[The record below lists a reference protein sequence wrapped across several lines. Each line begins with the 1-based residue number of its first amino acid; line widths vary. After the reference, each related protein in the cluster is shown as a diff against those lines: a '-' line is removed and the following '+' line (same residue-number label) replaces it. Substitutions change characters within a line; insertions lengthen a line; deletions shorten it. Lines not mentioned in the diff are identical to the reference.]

1 MNLISFFSNNLDALI
16 TVLVLFLSLILFI
29 RNTIAPELTGLLCV
43 GIFIVTGVLT
53 PEKALSGFGSPSLI
67 TLMGL
72 FAVSSALFKSGALDR
87 VRELISS
94 ENIKTPRK
102 LILLITFLIA
112 PISGIVPNTPVV
124 ASLLPLIEGWCERRN
139 ISPSKVLLPLSFAT
153 LLGGTLTLL
162 GSSVNLLVSDI
173 SQQLGYGSLEL
184 FSLTSIGIPVWLI
197 GTTYMIIVS
206 DFLLPD
212 RGRNKDFIK
221 NGNLNI
227 YFTEVT
233 IPSSS
238 ELVGQSV
245 RNSRLQRRFDVDVLE
260 LQRNGK
266 VILPP
271 LADRKF
277 EPEDRL
283 IVRVTRADLLR
294 LQQEHTILL
303 AENKRSFSG
312 ANLLSTEEGT
322 KTFEALLPSGSTLAG
337 ASLRELRFRQRH
349 NATVLALRR
358 GQQTVQERLGQA
370 VLRAGD
376 VLLLQAPL
384 DSIRGLQA
392 SNDLLI
398 LDQFEDDLPFLIR
411 KPIAIAIAIGMVL
424 LPSLT
429 NIPLVGSVLLA
440 VIAMVAFGCL
450 RPAEIQRSI
459 RLDIILLLGSL
470 SSFSVAMQATGLA
483 DLIAINL
490 DFALSGM
497 PLYFALIVIFIS
509 TVILTQFI
517 SNAASVALILPV
529 AIQFS
534 SVLGISPN
542 ALIMLVLF
550 GASQSFLTPMGYQT
564 NLMVYG
570 PGRYR
575 FFDIAKPFPVSFF
588 DKNFKNS
595 FGVIMDDVIAGFYV
609 VLSLICFMV
618 LSSYFV

>member
-1 MNLISFFSNNLDALI
+1 MWPVVYRYIELNKFDMNLISFFSNNLDALI

-197 GTTYMIIVS
+197 GTTYMILVS
-206 DFLLPD
+206 DVLLPD

-221 NGNLNI
+221 NGNMNI

-303 AENKRSFSG
+303 AENKRSIVG
-312 ANLLSTEEGT
+312 TNLLSTEEGT
-322 KTFEALLPSGSTLAG
+322 KTFEALLPAGSTLAG

-470 SSFSVAMQATGLA
+470 SSFSVAMQVTGLA

-490 DFALSGM
+490 DFVLSGM
-497 PLYFALIVIFIS
+497 PLYFALIVIFLA

-534 SVLGISPN
+534 GVLGISPN

-575 FFDIAKPFPVSFF
+575 FFDIAKYGAGLTLIMSLIVPALIIL
-588 DKNFKNS
+588 NFK
-595 FGVIMDDVIAGFYV
+595 
-609 VLSLICFMV
+609 
-618 LSSYFV
+618 

>member
-1 MNLISFFSNNLDALI
+1 MWPVVYRYIELNKFDMNLISFFSNNLDALI

-197 GTTYMIIVS
+197 GTTYMILVS
-206 DFLLPD
+206 DLLLPD

-221 NGNLNI
+221 NGNMNI

-470 SSFSVAMQATGLA
+470 SSFSVAMQVTGLA

-490 DFALSGM
+490 DFVLSGM

-575 FFDIAKPFPVSFF
+575 FFDIAKYGAGLTFIMSLIVPALIIL
-588 DKNFKNS
+588 NFK
-595 FGVIMDDVIAGFYV
+595 
-609 VLSLICFMV
+609 
-618 LSSYFV
+618 

>member
-1 MNLISFFSNNLDALI
+1 MWPVVYRYIELNKFDMNLISFFSNNLDALI

-197 GTTYMIIVS
+197 GTTYMILVS
-206 DFLLPD
+206 DVLLPD

-221 NGNLNI
+221 NGNMNI

-303 AENKRSFSG
+303 AENKRSIVG
-312 ANLLSTEEGT
+312 TNLLSTEEGT

-411 KPIAIAIAIGMVL
+411 KPIAIAIAIGMVI

-470 SSFSVAMQATGLA
+470 SSFSVAMQVTGLA

-490 DFALSGM
+490 DFVLSGM

-575 FFDIAKPFPVSFF
+575 FFDIAKYGAGLTLIMSLTVPALIIL
-588 DKNFKNS
+588 NFK
-595 FGVIMDDVIAGFYV
+595 
-609 VLSLICFMV
+609 
-618 LSSYFV
+618 

>member
-1 MNLISFFSNNLDALI
+1 MNLISLFSNNFNALI

-29 RNTIAPELTGLLCV
+29 RNSIAPELTGLLCV

-53 PEKALSGFGSPSLI
+53 PEKALAGFGSPSLI

-102 LILLITFLIA
+102 LISLITFLIA

-197 GTTYMIIVS
+197 GTIYIILTS
-206 DFLLPD
+206 DLLLPD

-221 NGNLNI
+221 NGNMNI

-233 IPSSS
+233 IPYSS

-283 IVRVTRADLLR
+283 IIRVTRADLLR

-303 AENKRSFSG
+303 AENKQSFG
-312 ANLLSTEEGT
+312 AANLISPEEGT

-398 LDQFEDDLPFLIR
+398 LDQFEDDLPVLIR
-411 KPIAIAIAIGMVL
+411 KPIAIAIAIGMIL

-490 DFALSGM
+490 NFVLNGM
-497 PLYFALIVIFIS
+497 PLYFALMLIFVS

-529 AIQFS
+529 AIEFS
-534 SVLGISPN
+534 SLLGISPN
-542 ALIMLVLF
+542 AIIMLVLF

-575 FFDIAKPFPVSFF
+575 FFDIAKY
-588 DKNFKNS
+588 
-595 FGVIMDDVIAGFYV
+595 GVGLTIIMSLTVPALIILKFY
-609 VLSLICFMV
+609 
-618 LSSYFV
+618 

>member
-197 GTTYMIIVS
+197 GTTYMILVS
-206 DFLLPD
+206 DVLLPD

-221 NGNLNI
+221 NGNMNI

-440 VIAMVAFGCL
+440 IIAMVAFGCL

-490 DFALSGM
+490 DFVLSGM

-575 FFDIAKPFPVSFF
+575 FFDIAKYGAGLTFIMSLIVPALIIL
-588 DKNFKNS
+588 NFK
-595 FGVIMDDVIAGFYV
+595 
-609 VLSLICFMV
+609 
-618 LSSYFV
+618 

>member
-1 MNLISFFSNNLDALI
+1 MWPIVYRYIELNKFDMNLISFFSNNLDALI

-197 GTTYMIIVS
+197 GTTYMILVS
-206 DFLLPD
+206 DVLLPD

-221 NGNLNI
+221 NGNMNI

-303 AENKRSFSG
+303 AENKRSIVG
-312 ANLLSTEEGT
+312 TNLLSTEEGT

-470 SSFSVAMQATGLA
+470 SSFSVAMQVTGLA

-490 DFALSGM
+490 DFVLSGM
-497 PLYFALIVIFIS
+497 PLYFALIVIFIA

-534 SVLGISPN
+534 SVLGISPS

-575 FFDIAKPFPVSFF
+575 FFDIAKYGAGLTLIMSLTVPALIIL
-588 DKNFKNS
+588 NFK
-595 FGVIMDDVIAGFYV
+595 
-609 VLSLICFMV
+609 
-618 LSSYFV
+618 

>member
-1 MNLISFFSNNLDALI
+1 MNLIAAVSNNFDAFI
-16 TVLVLFLSLILFI
+16 TVVVLIMSIILFI

-43 GIFIVTGVLT
+43 GIFIATGVLS
-53 PEKALSGFGSPSLI
+53 PEKALAGFGSPSLI

-94 ENIKTPRK
+94 ESIKTPRK
-102 LILLITFLIA
+102 LISLIAFLIA

-173 SQQLGYGSLEL
+173 SQQLGYGALAL

-197 GTTYMIIVS
+197 GTTYMILVS
-206 DFLLPD
+206 DMLLPD
-212 RGRNKDFIK
+212 RGRDKDFIK
-221 NGNLNI
+221 NGDMNI

-233 IPSSS
+233 IPSAS

-271 LADRKF
+271 LADRKI
-277 EPEDRL
+277 EPDDRL
-283 IVRVTRADLLR
+283 IIRVTRADLFR

-303 AENKRSFSG
+303 GENKKSFGGTNFFSDD
-312 ANLLSTEEGT
+312 EGT
-322 KTFEALLPSGSTLAG
+322 KTFEALLPAGSTLAG

-398 LDQFEDDLPFLIR
+398 LDQFEDDLPFLIK
-411 KPIAIAIAIGMVL
+411 KPISIAIAIGMVV
-424 LPSLT
+424 LPSVT

-440 VIAMVAFGCL
+440 VIAMVACGCL
-450 RPAEIQRSI
+450 RPAEIQKSI
-459 RLDIILLLGSL
+459 RLDVILLLGSL
-470 SSFSVAMQATGLA
+470 SCFSVAMQVTGLA
-483 DLIAINL
+483 DLIAVNL
-490 DFALSGM
+490 NFVLNGM
-497 PLYFALIVIFIS
+497 PLYFALVVIFVS

-529 AIQFS
+529 AIEFS
-534 SVLGISPN
+534 NVLGISPS

-575 FFDIAKPFPVSFF
+575 FFDIAKY
-588 DKNFKNS
+588 
-595 FGVIMDDVIAGFYV
+595 GAGLTLIM
-609 VLSLICFMV
+609 SLTVPALII
-618 LSSYFV
+618 LNYG

>member
-1 MNLISFFSNNLDALI
+1 MWPVVYRYIELNKFDMNLISFFSNNLDALI

-197 GTTYMIIVS
+197 GTTYMILVS
-206 DFLLPD
+206 DVLLPD

-221 NGNLNI
+221 NGNMNI

-233 IPSSS
+233 IPASS

-303 AENKRSFSG
+303 AENKRSIVG
-312 ANLLSTEEGT
+312 TNLLSTEEGT
-322 KTFEALLPSGSTLAG
+322 KTFEALLPAGSTLAG

-470 SSFSVAMQATGLA
+470 SSFSVAMQVTGLA

-490 DFALSGM
+490 DFVLSGM
-497 PLYFALIVIFIS
+497 PLYFALIVIFVA

-534 SVLGISPN
+534 SILGISPN

-575 FFDIAKPFPVSFF
+575 FFDIAKY
-588 DKNFKNS
+588 
-595 FGVIMDDVIAGFYV
+595 GAGLTLIM
-609 VLSLICFMV
+609 SLTVPALII
-618 LSSYFV
+618 LNYK

>member
-197 GTTYMIIVS
+197 GTTYMILVS
-206 DFLLPD
+206 DVLLPD

-221 NGNLNI
+221 NGNMNI

-303 AENKRSFSG
+303 AENKRSIIG
-312 ANLLSTEEGT
+312 TNLLSTEEGT

-470 SSFSVAMQATGLA
+470 SSFSVAMQVTGLA

-490 DFALSGM
+490 DFVLSGM
-497 PLYFALIVIFIS
+497 PLYFALIVIFVA

-575 FFDIAKPFPVSFF
+575 FFDIAKY
-588 DKNFKNS
+588 
-595 FGVIMDDVIAGFYV
+595 GAGLTLIM
-609 VLSLICFMV
+609 SLTVPALII
-618 LSSYFV
+618 LNYK

>member
-1 MNLISFFSNNLDALI
+1 MFYMNFVFFLSNNFDALI
-16 TVLVLFLSLILFI
+16 TIIVLFLSVILFI

-43 GIFIVTGVLT
+43 AIFITTGVLT
-53 PEKALSGFGSPSLI
+53 PQKALSGFGSPSLI

-72 FAVSSALFKSGALDR
+72 FAVSAALFKSGALDR
-87 VRELISS
+87 VRELIASDT
-94 ENIKTPRK
+94 IKDSRRFIAF
-102 LILLITFLIA
+102 LAFLIA

-124 ASLLPLIEGWCERRN
+124 ASLLPLVESWCARRN

-153 LLGGTLTLL
+153 LLGGTITLL

-184 FSLTSIGIPVWLI
+184 FSFTSIGIPVWLI
-197 GTTYMIIVS
+197 GTTYMILIS
-206 DFLLPD
+206 DSLLPD
-212 RGRNKDFIK
+212 RGRGNEFST
-221 NGNLNI
+221 NGDMNI
-227 YFTEVT
+227 YFTEVS
-233 IPSSS
+233 IPTYS
-238 ELVGQSV
+238 ELVGQSL

-266 VILPP
+266 AILPP
-271 LADRKF
+271 LADRTI

-283 IVRVTRADLLR
+283 LIRVTRSDLLR
-294 LQQEHTILL
+294 LEQEHTVVL
-303 AENKRSFSG
+303 AERVRKFKDDKQISSD
-312 ANLLSTEEGT
+312 EGT
-322 KTFEALLPSGSTLAG
+322 KTFEALLPAGSTLAG

-398 LDQFEDDLPFLIR
+398 LDQVEDDLPSLKK
-411 KPIAIAIAIGMVL
+411 KPIAIAIAIAMIV
-424 LPSLT
+424 LPS
-429 NIPLVGSVLLA
+429 ISGVPLVGSVLLA
-440 VIAMVAFGCL
+440 VIAMVASGCL

-459 RLDIILLLGSL
+459 RLDVILLLGSL
-470 SSFSVAMQATGLA
+470 SSFSVAMQVTGLA
-483 DLIAINL
+483 DLIALNL
-490 DFALSGM
+490 DFLLDGL
-497 PLYFALIVIFIS
+497 PLYMALLVIFIS

-529 AIQFS
+529 AIEFS
-534 SVLGISPN
+534 STLEISPN
-542 ALIMLVLF
+542 ALILIVLF

-575 FFDIAKPFPVSFF
+575 FFDVARYGLGLTIIMTLSIPALIIF
-588 DKNFKNS
+588 NFS
-595 FGVIMDDVIAGFYV
+595 
-609 VLSLICFMV
+609 
-618 LSSYFV
+618 

>member
-1 MNLISFFSNNLDALI
+1 MWPIVYRYIELNKFDMNLISFFSNNLDALI

-124 ASLLPLIEGWCERRN
+124 ASLLPLIEGWCERRK

-197 GTTYMIIVS
+197 GTTYMILVS
-206 DFLLPD
+206 DILLPD

-221 NGNLNI
+221 NGNMNI

-233 IPSSS
+233 IPFSS

-303 AENKRSFSG
+303 AENKRSIDG
-312 ANLLSTEEGT
+312 TNLLSTEEGT

-384 DSIRGLQA
+384 DSIRGLQT

-470 SSFSVAMQATGLA
+470 SSFSVAMQVTGLA

-490 DFALSGM
+490 DFVLSGM

-575 FFDIAKPFPVSFF
+575 FFDIAKYGAGLTLIMSLVVPALIIL
-588 DKNFKNS
+588 NFK
-595 FGVIMDDVIAGFYV
+595 
-609 VLSLICFMV
+609 
-618 LSSYFV
+618 

>member
-1 MNLISFFSNNLDALI
+1 MNLVSFFSDNYDAVI
-16 TVLVLFLSLILFI
+16 TVLVLLLSIILFI
-29 RNTIAPELTGLLCV
+29 KNTIAPELTGLLCV
-43 GIFIVTGVLT
+43 AIFIATGVLS
-53 PEKALSGFGSPSLI
+53 PQKALSGFGSPSLI

-87 VRELISS
+87 VREMIASDSIRTTRRLIA
-94 ENIKTPRK
+94 
-102 LILLITFLIA
+102 FLAFIIA

-124 ASLLPLIEGWCERRN
+124 ASLLPLVEGWCDRRN

-153 LLGGTLTLL
+153 LLGGTITLL

-173 SQQLGYGSLEL
+173 SEQLGYGSLEL
-184 FSLTSIGIPVWLI
+184 FSFTSIGIPVWFI
-197 GTTYMIIVS
+197 GTTYMILVS
-206 DFLLPD
+206 DKLLPD
-212 RGRNKDFIK
+212 RGTNNELTN

-233 IPSSS
+233 IPASS
-238 ELVGQSV
+238 ELVGQSL

-260 LQRNGK
+260 LQRDGK
-266 VILPP
+266 AILPP
-271 LADRKF
+271 LADRKI

-283 IVRVTRADLLR
+283 LIRVTRSDLLR
-294 LQQEHTILL
+294 LEQEHTILL
-303 AENKRSFSG
+303 AERVRSFEKGKLIS
-312 ANLLSTEEGT
+312 SDEGT
-322 KTFEALLPSGSTLAG
+322 KTFEALLPAGSTLAG

-358 GQQTVQERLGQA
+358 GQQTVQERLGKA

-384 DSIRGLQA
+384 ESIRGLQS

-398 LDQFEDDLPFLIR
+398 LDQVEDDLPVLR
-411 KPIAIAIAIGMVL
+411 KKPIAIGIAIVMLL

-429 NIPLVGSVLLA
+429 NIPLVGSVLLS
-440 VIAMVAFGCL
+440 VIAMVGFGCM

-459 RLDIILLLGSL
+459 RLDVILLLGSL
-470 SSFSVAMQATGLA
+470 SSFSVAMQTTGLA
-483 DLIAINL
+483 DLIALNL
-490 DFALSGM
+490 NFLLDGL
-497 PLYFALIVIFIS
+497 PLYLALLVIFLF

-529 AIQFS
+529 VIEFS
-534 SVLGISPN
+534 STLGISPN
-542 ALIMLVLF
+542 ALIMVVLF

-575 FFDIAKPFPVSFF
+575 FFDIAKYGAGLTIIMSLTIPALIIL
-588 DKNFKNS
+588 NF
-595 FGVIMDDVIAGFYV
+595 Y
-609 VLSLICFMV
+609 
-618 LSSYFV
+618 